1 MKRNII
7 FILISAM
14 LLALH
19 AADYGESADYTK
31 RMALREYN
39 DSRKWQVIADAN
51 GIDDPKNV
59 RAGTIVELPPL
70 YGDNMEK
77 IKEIIYSSVEIKDR
91 FDEHY
96 ELKLL
101 KENNF
106 INHSYL
112 IILGI
117 WFHVRYNAY
126 RMVYIVTKNNKVE
139 IQYNMAVPLNAS
151 IMDKNFYNSSL
162 FKQIIKFQ
170 LLDNIIISFQYDFN
184 HDGSDELLYFYQNN
198 ITGNIHCCIYLIS
211 INVKLVKAFDISEFP
226 CFSIYPEFI
235 NYKCRQGIKFFD
247 GEEYV
252 FYYYDRLQQK
262 YMQDEEA
269 TSEELEQIHG
279 SPDFFAE
286 AGIDYTKL
294 ARPLV
299 PTDLEGF
306 SKPALR
312 IWRNAVYARHGR
324 TFKSE
329 DLQALFNE
337 YAWYKAD
344 EEYGDDRLSDTDR
357 ANIRLIQEFERK

>member
-1 MKRNII
+1 MSKN
-7 FILISAM
+7 S
-14 LLALH
+14 
-19 AADYGESADYTK
+19 
-31 RMALREYN
+31 N
-39 DSRKWQVIADAN
+39 DLKQLV
-51 GIDDPKNV
+51 
-59 RAGTIVELPPL
+59 
-70 YGDNMEK
+70 
-77 IKEIIYSSVEIKDR
+77 YSSEEIKDR

-211 INVKLVKAFDISEFP
+211 INVKLIKAFDISEFP
-226 CFSIYPEFI
+226 YFSIYPEFI
-235 NYKCRQGIKFFD
+235 NYKYRQGIKVFIITD
-247 GEEYV
+247 DDADIQINEWR

-262 YMQDEEA
+262 YVQDENA

-286 AGIDYTKL
+286 AGIDYMKL
-294 ARPLV
+294 ERPLL
-299 PTDLEGF
+299 PADLEGF

-312 IWRNAVYARHGR
+312 IWRNAIYARHGR

-337 YAWYKAD
+337 YAWYKPD
-344 EEYGDDRLSDTDR
+344 EEYSDEKLSDIDR
-357 ANIRLIQEFERK
+357 ANIKLIQMIEKK